1 MKKLFR
7 FVTLAEASMFK
18 MHPRNR
24 AIDRKHLQKIKK
36 QMRDSFDTMPPITV
50 NINTLHIIDG
60 QHRLKAFMD
69 LCDEGVFEPGTL
81 LAVMLVDIPVENEL
95 NAIIEAQVNTK
106 SWAPSDYIHS
116 YIKDGNVNYIKLD
129 DWAKNHSLTAN
140 TVDPTK
146 PKYRYA
152 AIMMKG
158 STLRKEL
165 PNGTFTVTDKELEN
179 ANVVHNEIVKLV
191 QLFKLPMSGQWMEQM
206 ILSWFKN
213 RGLHSFKDWTGY
225 IRTHTGGL
233 RKYPKATVSDW
244 DSLFA
249 KIHSELDLKRMSA

>member
-7 FVTLAEASMFK
+7 FVSLAEASMFK

-24 AIDRKHLQKIKK
+24 AIDRKHYQKIKK
-36 QMRDSFDTMPPITV
+36 QMLDSFATMPPITV
-50 NINTLHIIDG
+50 NSVTNHVIDG
-60 QHRLKAFMD
+60 QHRLKAFLELMN
-69 LCDEGVFEPGTL
+69 EGALPQNTRI
-81 LAVMLVDIPVENEL
+81 AVMFVNIPEESEL
-95 NAIIEAQVNTK
+95 DKIIAAQVNTK

-165 PNGTFTVTDKELEN
+165 PNGTFTVTDEELEN
-179 ANVVHNEIVKLV
+179 ATVVHNEIVKLV

-213 RGLHSFKDWTGY
+213 RALHPFKEWTSY

-233 RKYPKATVSDW
+233 RKYPKATVNDW

>member
-7 FVTLAEASMFK
+7 FVTLAEASTYK

-69 LCDEGVFEPGTL
+69 LCEEGVFAPGTL
-81 LAVMLVDIPVENEL
+81 LAVMLVDIPAENEL
-95 NAIIEAQVNTK
+95 NAIIEANINNRGWT
-106 SWAPSDYIHS
+106 PTDYIHS
-116 YIKDGNVNYIKLD
+116 HIKNHNQNYISLD
-129 DWAKNHSLTAN
+129 DWARSHVLTAN
-140 TVDPTK
+140 QADPTK
-146 PKYRYA
+146 PKYRRA
-152 AIMMKG
+152 AVLIKG
-158 STLRKEL
+158 STLRYEL
-165 PNGTFTVTDKELEN
+165 PNGSFTVTDDELKKGDTI
-179 ANVVHNEIVKLV
+179 HNEIIKIC
-191 QLFKLPMSGQWMEQM
+191 QLMGLPLSGQWMEQM

-213 RGLHSFKDWTGY
+213 RALHPFKEWTSY

-233 RKYPKATVSDW
+233 RKYPKATLSDW
-244 DSLFA
+244 DALFA
-249 KIHSELDLKRMSA
+249 KIHSELDLKKMTA